1 MSPYYAL
8 ECLVN
13 MFPHP
18 AALVDQVGMVVYRN
32 EKFGARFGEAENI
45 PWLNLVG
52 DTGLLREAEKRAL
65 SLGRQA
71 GAEAP
76 LPNKDG
82 KLSPVWCDIY
92 PLNCDAGALHVVVL
106 HSTQYLRDVEL
117 MYMHRIRKNTDDN
130 LWLLD
135 DAGRVIWFRVGTSNP
150 HGQEDLGRQALELV
164 EEKDHALAL
173 RSAQEARRS
182 PGKIVHMIIH
192 LAKADMAAEVYMA
205 YLPAGLYG
213 NRFYAAARRAV
224 PRGNRIV
231 DRMMEAYQVETYTAL
246 ADKMHIN
253 KSSITRAAHT
263 DSAPAELLV
272 RCHDDTGVS
281 LDWLLT
287 GQGSKE
293 LW

>member
-1 MSPYYAL
+1 MSVHCTL
-8 ECLVN
+8 KSLVD
-13 MFPHP
+13 MFPRP
-18 AALVDQVGMVVYRN
+18 AALLDLSGMILCCN
-32 EKFGARFGEAENI
+32 EGFASRFGKAEGAY
-45 PWLNLVG
+45 WLSVVG
-52 DTGLLREAEKRAL
+52 DSGLLREAEQRAL
-65 SLGRQA
+65 TFGRYV
-71 GAEAP
+71 GVEAP
-76 LPNKDG
+76 LPDESG
-82 KLSPVWCDIY
+82 ELSPVWCDIY
-92 PLNCDAGALHVVVL
+92 PLNCDGSALRVVVL
-106 HSTQYLRDVEL
+106 HSTRYFRSVEL
-117 MYMHRIRKNTDDN
+117 MYMHRIRRNTDDN
-130 LWLLD
+130 LWLID

-164 EEKDHALAL
+164 DESDHAVAL
-173 RSAQEARRS
+173 RAGKEARAF
-182 PGKIVHMIIH
+182 PGKIVHVV
-192 LAKADMAAEVYMA
+192 LRPTKVDAPVEVDLA

-213 NRFYAAARRAV
+213 NRFYVAARRAV

-253 KSSITRAAHT
+253 KSSITRAAQL

-281 LDWLLT
+281 LDWLMT

>member
-1 MSPYYAL
+1 MDTRYTL
-8 ECLVN
+8 ECLVDV
-13 MFPHP
+13 FPHP
-18 AALVDQVGMVVYRN
+18 AALVDQGGLVVGRN
-32 EKFGARFGEAENI
+32 ESFSERFGTAKDV
-45 PWLNLVG
+45 PWLDLVG
-52 DTGLLREAEKRAL
+52 DIGLLRKSEARAMASGL
-65 SLGRQA
+65 HA
-71 GAEAP
+71 GVEAP
-76 LPNKDG
+76 LPDESG

-92 PLNCDAGALHVVVL
+92 PLNCESAGLRVVVL
-106 HSTQYLRDVEL
+106 HSTHYLRSVEL

-150 HGQEDLGRQALELV
+150 HGQEDLGRRALELV
-164 EEKDHALAL
+164 AEKDRALAL
-173 RSAQEARRS
+173 RAGQEARKA
-182 PGKIVHMIIH
+182 PGKIVHMVVH
-192 LAKADMAAEVYMA
+192 LAKTDMAAEVDMA

-213 NRFYAAARRAV
+213 NRFYVAARKAV

-246 ADKMHIN
+246 ADKMYIN